1 MSNSK
6 NKQKKIK
13 PLYERYTLINVI
25 CNYYLV
31 VVFTVFPLF
40 VNLTFTES
48 FPFISFR
55 NGFALIRHQKYYF
68 FLVITALAVI
78 AEVMLLITKSSNDA
92 RKPDPSARTLL
103 NMMSFTDLA
112 VIAFVLTCA
121 ISTAFSQYI
130 DMAVTGEINVFNNTH
145 GRNNGLILMLF
156 YAAVYFL
163 ITRCFR
169 FKEYVFIAMAAVS
182 GVIYILAVLNGFYID
197 PLGILES
204 FRVSTDSGDQRFYN
218 EFMTTIGNKNMFS
231 SVICVT
237 LPVIVSMFVY
247 TEKFWRKAVYLSVT
261 VLGSMA
267 AVICD
272 SDSVVLGLGAF
283 VMVFTVVYSRNPIK
297 LRKFLLALTVML
309 SSVKLLLLIS
319 IAGGEHYKEL
329 SAIPYKIMM
338 SSLTNYAI
346 AALAVIT
353 AALYFVTLKTK
364 INRFH
369 LAVPIALGTLFGLA
383 VLAGI
388 GTIIYFTLIDTTSDL
403 GEKERVLRY
412 SDAWGTHR
420 GFMWN
425 KSLEAYKGF
434 SVFKKLFGTGP
445 ETLYYTFSPYFAE
458 LAERFGDG
466 STDAAHNEYINYLL
480 NIGIFGLLSY
490 LTFTGSALVSAFR
503 AAKKNPAALVF
514 ASAVVAYMAQAVVNI
529 ALPIATPLFIVFV
542 SLCEASR
549 RSIINSDN
557 NFTKDNNYEK
567 QR

>member
-103 NMMSFTDLA
+103 NMMSFTDWA

>member
-1 MSNSK
+1 MGNSK
-6 NKQKKIK
+6 NKQKNIK
-13 PLYERYTLINVI
+13 PLQERYTLTNVI

-31 VVFTVFPLF
+31 IVFTVFPLF
-40 VNLTFTES
+40 VNTTFTDS

-55 NGFALIRHQKYYF
+55 NGFSSIRHQKYYF
-68 FLVITALAVI
+68 FLVITAIAVI
-78 AEVMLLITKSSNDA
+78 AEVMLLVTKSSKDA
-92 RKPDPSARTLL
+92 KKPDPTARTLL
-103 NMMSFTDLA
+103 NMMSFTDWA

-121 ISTAFSQYI
+121 VSTAFSEYI
-130 DMAVTGEINVFNNTH
+130 DMAVTGETNFMGGLH

-182 GVIYILAVLNGFYID
+182 GVIYLLAVLNGFYID

-204 FRVSTDSGDQRFYN
+204 FKGSSDPVNERFYN

-247 TEKFWRKAVYLSVT
+247 TKKLWRKAVYLSVT

-283 VMVFTVVYSRNPIK
+283 IMVFTTAYSRNPVK

-309 SSVKLLLLIS
+309 LSVKLLWLIS
-319 IAGGEHYKEL
+319 LAGGEHYKEL
-329 SAIPYKIMM
+329 SAIPYKIML
-338 SSLTNYAI
+338 SGVTNYVI

-364 INRFH
+364 ISRFP
-369 LAVPIALGTLFGLA
+369 LAVPIVLGSLFGIA
-383 VLAGI
+383 VLAGL
-388 GTIIYFTLIDTTSDL
+388 GTIIYFTFINTTADL

-434 SVFKKLFGTGP
+434 NVFKKLFGTGP
-445 ETLYYTFSPYFAE
+445 ETLFYTFSPYFAE
-458 LAERFGDG
+458 LANRFGDG

-503 AAKKNPAALVF
+503 AAKKNPVALVF
-514 ASAVVAYMAQAVVNI
+514 ASAVVAYLAQAVVNI

-542 SLCEASR
+542 SLCEAAKR
-549 RSIINSDN
+549 QTQNLNTDK
-557 NFTKDNNYEK
+557 KDN
-567 QR
+567 

>member
-103 NMMSFTDLA
+103 NMMSFTDWA

-297 LRKFLLALTVML
+297 MRKFLLALTVML

>member
-103 NMMSFTDLA
+103 NMMSFTDWA

-329 SAIPYKIMM
+329 GAIPYKIMM

-445 ETLYYTFSPYFAE
+445 ETLYYTFSP
-458 LAERFGDG
+458 
-466 STDAAHNEYINYLL
+466 
-480 NIGIFGLLSY
+480 
-490 LTFTGSALVSAFR
+490 
-503 AAKKNPAALVF
+503 
-514 ASAVVAYMAQAVVNI
+514 
-529 ALPIATPLFIVFV
+529 
-542 SLCEASR
+542 
-549 RSIINSDN
+549 
-557 NFTKDNNYEK
+557 
-567 QR
+567 